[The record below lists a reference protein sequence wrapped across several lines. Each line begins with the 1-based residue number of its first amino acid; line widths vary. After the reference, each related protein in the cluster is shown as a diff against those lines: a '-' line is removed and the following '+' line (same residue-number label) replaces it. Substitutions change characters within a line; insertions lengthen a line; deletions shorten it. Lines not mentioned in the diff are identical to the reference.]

1 MFIHNVKGSSK
12 ISVKPPKPYDSWL
25 SYWEDKANCKLEA
38 NTYYK
43 CPACGEATLR
53 KDFDGCHVQKVNS
66 TDQKWYIVPLC
77 DACNQRKDQPDVD
90 EIFVPVADNN
100 K

>member
-1 MFIHNVKGSSK
+1 MKIKNITGSSK
-12 ISVKPPKPYDSWL
+12 VSAKPKHFNSWL
-25 SYWEDKANCKLEA
+25 QFWEHFAGKVITRDESRI
-38 NTYYK
+38 
-43 CPACGEATLR
+43 CPACGKAVLG
-53 KDFDGCHVQKVNS
+53 KNFDGCHVQKVNS

>member
-1 MFIHNVKGSSK
+1 MKIKNITGSSK
-12 ISVKPPKPYDSWL
+12 VSAKPKHFNSWL
-25 SYWEDKANCKLEA
+25 QFWEHFAGKVIPRDESRI
-38 NTYYK
+38 
-43 CPACGEATLR
+43 CPACGKAVLG
-53 KDFDGCHVQKVNS
+53 KNFDGCHVQKVNS